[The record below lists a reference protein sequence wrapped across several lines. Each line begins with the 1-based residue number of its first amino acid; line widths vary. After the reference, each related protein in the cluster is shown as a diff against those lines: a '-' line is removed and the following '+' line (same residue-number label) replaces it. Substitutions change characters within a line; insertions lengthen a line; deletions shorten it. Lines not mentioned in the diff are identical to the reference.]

1 MAVEISFLA
10 AVKTFLDG
18 LSLSPE
24 PKVAM
29 AEPVA
34 ALDLPAVVLSLEQAA
49 RPSVGLG
56 DQGTVIR
63 NGALAWSA
71 DIDLASPYLPDD
83 PEHTFSLLSGDRLKL
98 TLPHGGLVHQ
108 DGTADTPLTGAD
120 LIVTVAGTNRP
131 VVPAAPAG
139 LQVLPDALTGVLT
152 FATALPA
159 TGMVNA
165 TYFLGQWERRVE
177 RLNGVLRLDVLAAST
192 ADAQAVA
199 DGVLNALLDPAAKQ
213 NLPRLQS
220 IALQSLTS
228 IGPPE
233 TAAANARR
241 RQARLEFKFEHDV
254 DRPESAGGVIQQIP
268 LTANV
273 GLAG

>member
-1 MAVEISFLA
+1 
-10 AVKTFLDG
+10 
-18 LSLSPE
+18 
-24 PKVAM
+24 
-29 AEPVA
+29 VA
-34 ALDLPAVVLSLEQAA
+34 ALDLPALVLSLEQAL

-56 DQGTVIR
+56 DQGATIR

-83 PEHTFSLLSGDRLKL
+83 PNHTFSLVSGDRLKL
-98 TLPHGGLVHQ
+98 TLPHGGLVHH
-108 DGTADTPLTGAD
+108 DGTTDTPLTGAD
-120 LIVTVAGTNRP
+120 LAVTVAGANRP
-131 VVPAAPAG
+131 VVSTAPTG
-139 LQVLPDALTGVLT
+139 LQVQPDPLTGILT
-152 FATALPA
+152 FATALPPGG
-159 TGMVNA
+159 TVHA

-177 RLNGVLRLDVLAAST
+177 RLNGVLRMDVVAANV

-199 DGVLNALLDPAAKQ
+199 DGVLDALLDPAAKQ
-213 NLPRLQS
+213 GIPRLMA
-220 IALQSLTS
+220 ITLQSLTS

-233 TAAANARR
+233 TAAANGRR

-273 GLAG
+273 GLVG

>member
-10 AVKTFLDG
+10 AVKAFVDG
-18 LSLSPE
+18 LSLSPQ

-34 ALDLPAVVLSLEQAA
+34 ALDLPAVVLSLEHAL

-56 DQGTVIR
+56 DMGATIR

-83 PEHTFSLLSGDRLKL
+83 PNHTFSLVSGDRLKL

-108 DGTADTPLTGAD
+108 DGTTDTPLTGAD
-120 LIVTVAGTNRP
+120 LMVTVAGTNRP
-131 VVPAAPAG
+131 VVSTAPTG
-139 LQVLPDALTGVLT
+139 LQVQPAPLTGVLT

-159 TGMVNA
+159 SGMVNA
-165 TYFLGQWERRVE
+165 SYFLGQWERRVE
-177 RLNGVLRLDVLAAST
+177 RLNGVLRMDVLAANV

-199 DGVLNALLDPAAKQ
+199 DGVLDALLEPAAKQ

-220 IALQSLTS
+220 IGLQSLGS
-228 IGPPE
+228 VGPPE
-233 TAAANARR
+233 TAAANGRR
-241 RQARLEFKFEHDV
+241 RTARMEFKFEHDV

-268 LTANV
+268 LTAIV
-273 GLAG
+273 GLAE